1 MTADDQHVRS
11 LPNSGKGPSGDEPA
25 PRRRHG
31 LAQHVT
37 YVGQADSPVLD
48 RSLPDSR
55 NSQPAA
61 VLDDEESSD
70 DGEQQLLSSSIRT
83 SGRSQA
89 RQHAADSGPAYEL
102 AFDGIEAADGQP
114 SGPGGSG
121 SGAFSKMFRR
131 HLPGLAAFWDGITPE
146 LVAVSMGE
154 LTDCALALHCG
165 VLQDLLAIGMMPHA
179 DIRFSVQSTLYR
191 DCWI

>member
-1 MTADDQHVRS
+1 MTADDHHVRS
-11 LPNSGKGPSGDEPA
+11 LPNSGNGLSGDDPA

-37 YVGQADSPVLD
+37 HVGQADSPVLD
-48 RSLPDSR
+48 RSLPHSR
-55 NSQPAA
+55 NLQHAA

-70 DGEQQLLSSSIRT
+70 DGEQQLLSSSTRS

-89 RQHAADSGPAYEL
+89 RHHAAESGPAYEL

-121 SGAFSKMFRR
+121 SGAFSKMLRR
-131 HLPGLAAFWDGITPE
+131 HLPGLALFWDGITPE

-154 LTDCALALHCG
+154 GMHCTMTMHSG
-165 VLQDLLAIGMMPHA
+165 VLQ
-179 DIRFSVQSTLYR
+179 SYR
-191 DCWI
+191 PMA